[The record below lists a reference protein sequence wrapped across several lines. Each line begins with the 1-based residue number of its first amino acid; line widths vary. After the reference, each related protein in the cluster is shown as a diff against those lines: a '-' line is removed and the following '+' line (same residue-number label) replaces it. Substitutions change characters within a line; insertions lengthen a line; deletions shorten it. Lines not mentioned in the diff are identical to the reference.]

1 MIVQGRHRQVL
12 VDPLADVEGRHQVQ
26 DQADHHAEGAQV
38 DHGAV
43 EPVAAAAQLHE
54 VAVRGDQ
61 GQAGHGRGQVL
72 VGDAG
77 AVGGRGGG
85 AGHRDVRQRGQVA
98 QREAVCV
105 QAGGQLGVA
114 QARGH
119 PGHAGGR
126 VDRDLRRQ
134 AGQADLGAR
143 GIGQVVER
151 MAGGQHADPA
161 AARHDGLELGNR
173 GRAEKARGAEGD
185 VAGPVRPQWLVHP
198 RLLGRTSARVFPHP
212 PVDPPVPTATL
223 PAGTAQSREG
233 SGGPGNPAFPP
244 VPQRFA
250 QSRRIC

>member
-1 MIVQGRHRQVL
+1 MREPVVPPAGHAELPGARVRRRAGHRVPRLAGRNSSEPRGLRDGRGGAVEALLDPDLGEAGGSPVGEQAHAVAAGHEAGEMIVQGRHRQVL

-54 VAVRGDQ
+54 VAVRGDE

-77 AVGGRGGG
+77 AVGGGGGG

-98 QREAVCV
+98 QREAACV

-119 PGHAGGR
+119 SGHAGGR

-143 GIGQVVER
+143 
-151 MAGGQHADPA
+151 
-161 AARHDGLELGNR
+161 
-173 GRAEKARGAEGD
+173 
-185 VAGPVRPQWLVHP
+185 
-198 RLLGRTSARVFPHP
+198 
-212 PVDPPVPTATL
+212 
-223 PAGTAQSREG
+223 
-233 SGGPGNPAFPP
+233 
-244 VPQRFA
+244 
-250 QSRRIC
+250 